1 MNQTCQIRPCPGLR
15 IVSPLLFPQRH
26 GIDPSPSKK
35 LTQTMVLES
44 MVSVRYDEHSASQS
58 YTEFHPTA
66 GKTFGKGRT
75 IMQEIDEDDSTPET
89 KDNIY
94 HPFTSKQ
101 DFEMAA
107 WLSRS
112 NVTMSQIDD
121 FLKLPYVCSTLSD
134 ILISTD

>member
-1 MNQTCQIRPCPGLR
+1 
-15 IVSPLLFPQRH
+15 
-26 GIDPSPSKK
+26 
-35 LTQTMVLES
+35 
-44 MVSVRYDEHSASQS
+44 
-58 YTEFHPTA
+58 
-66 GKTFGKGRT
+66 
-75 IMQEIDEDDSTPET
+75 MQEIDEDDSTPET